1 MIAAVIQMNCEP
13 GNIKKNV
20 AAARDFIRKAADKGA
35 EWAVLP
41 ELFQTGYLLG
51 GRDREYAGP
60 VPGGEAVCWMEET
73 AREFGIMLT
82 GGIIEEQGGKLYD
95 TAVTVSQHGLL
106 GAYRKIHLWGGE
118 KDRFTPGD
126 DTGTPMDC
134 GDWKIGMQICYEAGF
149 PEGARLQ
156 VLKGANALAYVAAFG
171 AARAEVWDLATR
183 ARALESGCYV
193 LASDRCGTEPCGTKF
208 AGRSRIVAPDGIILA
223 QVEEGEGIAVAKLEL
238 SNIQQQRAVLPY
250 LKDLRTDLIAA
261 AWQKWSN
268 GSDRG

>member
-13 GNIKKNV
+13 GNIRKNV

-118 KDRFTPGD
+118 RSASHRETIPVRPWTAEIGRLACKSVTKPVFRRAPG
-126 DTGTPMDC
+126 
-134 GDWKIGMQICYEAGF
+134 F
-149 PEGARLQ
+149 
-156 VLKGANALAYVAAFG
+156 
-171 AARAEVWDLATR
+171 
-183 ARALESGCYV
+183 
-193 LASDRCGTEPCGTKF
+193 RC
-208 AGRSRIVAPDGIILA
+208 
-223 QVEEGEGIAVAKLEL
+223 
-238 SNIQQQRAVLPY
+238 
-250 LKDLRTDLIAA
+250 
-261 AWQKWSN
+261 
-268 GSDRG
+268 

>member
-1 MIAAVIQMNCEP
+1 
-13 GNIKKNV
+13 
-20 AAARDFIRKAADKGA
+20 
-35 EWAVLP
+35 
-41 ELFQTGYLLG
+41 
-51 GRDREYAGP
+51 
-60 VPGGEAVCWMEET
+60 
-73 AREFGIMLT
+73 MLT

-118 KDRFTPGD
+118 KERFTPGN

-134 GDWKIGMQICYEAGF
+134 GNWKIGMQICYEAGF

-183 ARALESGCYV
+183 ARALENGCYV

-208 AGRSRIVAPDGIILA
+208 AGRSRIVAPDGTILA

-261 AWQKWSN
+261 AWQKWAN
-268 GSDRG
+268 GSERG